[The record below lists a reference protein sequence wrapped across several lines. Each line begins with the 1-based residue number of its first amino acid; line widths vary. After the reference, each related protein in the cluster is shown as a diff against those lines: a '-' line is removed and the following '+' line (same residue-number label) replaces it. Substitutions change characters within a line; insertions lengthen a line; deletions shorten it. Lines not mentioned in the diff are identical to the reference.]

1 MSNIVKFPG
10 QEDQPKGSELLR
22 EMADFLEGFEKEGMD
37 AEVAAVALVDGLP
50 APVIGKNC
58 VTGNDG
64 AITMFNVGATALTM
78 LYLGMVEGGEDND
91 GGTVH

>member
-10 QEDQPKGSELLR
+10 QEEQPKGSELLR
-22 EMADFLEGFEKEGMD
+22 QMADFIESFEKEGMA

-50 APVIGKNC
+50 SPVIGKNC

-64 AITMFNVGATALTM
+64 AIAMFNVGATALTM
-78 LYLGMVEGGEDND
+78 LYLGMVEGGEDD
-91 GGTVH
+91 EGTIH